1 MDIKVSV
8 IVPVYDAIC
17 DNRAVLEDINRQT
30 LKEKE
35 IIFVNPGRS
44 EGTDNFF
51 ENIHGEFII
60 FWNRNLTYKKQA
72 LERLLNE
79 ISEQDSPD
87 IVICNGSRR
96 SQFSGKEQTA
106 DILELADITLY
117 DMMTKKDTAVRTQWI
132 PDLHVQ
138 AAAWLMT
145 AVSGKI
151 RILDEKLTE
160 DSAEREQAYKNI
172 MSDGLFRDATV
183 LYEKLKGREDRQEL
197 ERNFVNIILHRYL
210 HILRE
215 TTDRECF
222 IKNFR
227 TDELYE
233 LGIAGHTRPYFYE
246 SEDFDDLLKVLEKK
260 PEEIWEKQSL
270 IRTTKKEPTL
280 FDLEDWK
287 PAKVIEDVRVTVIIP
302 FYNVE
307 KYLRECLESVVN
319 QTFRNLEILCVD
331 NQSTD
336 KSADIVEEFAK
347 KDFRIRLLREETPGA
362 SAARNKAL
370 SCASGKYI
378 YFMDS
383 DDILKQKT
391 LEFCVSMAEE
401 QNLDM
406 IMFSAEDFF
415 ENETLHRQK
424 NEFSGYYNRYG
435 DYDGLMTGK
444 EFFSRAVSYG
454 EYKPSVPLLF
464 LKRDILE
471 RENIRFIEGII
482 CEDNIFTIQCLT
494 AAERVRYVN
503 GNFYRRRLREK
514 SVMTGSSGL
523 KQAYSYYV
531 VLKSLER
538 YIEEKNLDREYS
550 NVLLKQMERM
560 RDNACRAIHDMDFSE
575 IEKEISQDL
584 TAEWID
590 FYFYIYSVK
599 NIKVLNEQHYRA
611 MKKSSENEK
620 IMRLKCLYQ
629 KNKQDRIDQKLK
641 GELRELKEELRELK
655 EELQKVSKEYQSL
668 KDKHCELN
676 KHHKD
681 LKKTMEELSDSWSY
695 KIGRMVTAVPRKA
708 RYIISKYIIKK

>member
-260 PEEIWEKQSL
+260 PEEIWEKKSF

-280 FDLEDWK
+280 FDLENWK
-287 PAKVIEDVRVTVIIP
+287 PAKTIEDVRVTVIIP

-331 NQSTD
+331 
-336 KSADIVEEFAK
+336 
-347 KDFRIRLLREETPGA
+347 R
-362 SAARNKAL
+362 
-370 SCASGKYI
+370 
-378 YFMDS
+378 
-383 DDILKQKT
+383 
-391 LEFCVSMAEE
+391 
-401 QNLDM
+401 
-406 IMFSAEDFF
+406 
-415 ENETLHRQK
+415 
-424 NEFSGYYNRYG
+424 
-435 DYDGLMTGK
+435 
-444 EFFSRAVSYG
+444 
-454 EYKPSVPLLF
+454 
-464 LKRDILE
+464 
-471 RENIRFIEGII
+471 
-482 CEDNIFTIQCLT
+482 
-494 AAERVRYVN
+494 
-503 GNFYRRRLREK
+503 YRRRICKKRF
-514 SVMTGSSGL
+514 SDPSASGRNPGSFG
-523 KQAYSYYV
+523 
-531 VLKSLER
+531 
-538 YIEEKNLDREYS
+538 
-550 NVLLKQMERM
+550 
-560 RDNACRAIHDMDFSE
+560 
-575 IEKEISQDL
+575 SQ
-584 TAEWID
+584 
-590 FYFYIYSVK
+590 K
-599 NIKVLNEQHYRA
+599 
-611 MKKSSENEK
+611 
-620 IMRLKCLYQ
+620 
-629 KNKQDRIDQKLK
+629 
-641 GELRELKEELRELK
+641 
-655 EELQKVSKEYQSL
+655 
-668 KDKHCELN
+668 
-676 KHHKD
+676 
-681 LKKTMEELSDSWSY
+681 
-695 KIGRMVTAVPRKA
+695 
-708 RYIISKYIIKK
+708 